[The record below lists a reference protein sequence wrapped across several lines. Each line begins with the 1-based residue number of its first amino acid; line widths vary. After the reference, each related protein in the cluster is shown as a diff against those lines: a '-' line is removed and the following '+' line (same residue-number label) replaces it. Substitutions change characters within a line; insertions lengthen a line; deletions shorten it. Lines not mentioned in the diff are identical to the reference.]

1 MWTVWL
7 WMTGLRG
14 VPASRA
20 GVFTVMLPVTA
31 AAVGVLVLGETLSAL
46 QWLAF
51 VLALSGLILATMP
64 AASMRPK
71 A

>member
-1 MWTVWL
+1 
-7 WMTGLRG
+7 
-14 VPASRA
+14 
-20 GVFTVMLPVTA
+20 MLPVTA